1 MSHDTAGPN
10 DPQRQEELEIDRATR
25 DADDR
30 PLDPAAEHTDLEAI
44 AASLGAALTERRSM
58 PSRIAEDLIAEGE
71 AIVGARTATKPAPA
85 IASPTNDRRSDH
97 QDNNQGKRLRIGPG
111 WFAAAAGIALV
122 VGAGAVTWG
131 VQTQRRGAERLADAR
146 SELGRLRERVS
157 ANETVLANARAELER
172 ANSALD
178 TSRSREIELAALL
191 SDVTADLDSAML
203 SIASLT
209 APVDPA
215 EIRAGRERILT
226 VPGTARF
233 AFKPF
238 DLPGDPAE
246 QGDIGGEV
254 VWNDE
259 LQQGYLRFVG
269 LRVNDPAEEQYQV
282 WVIDERG
289 LEQKVS
295 GGVFNANAEG
305 EIMVPIEPGI
315 DVGRVALFA
324 VTIEE
329 PGGTW
334 VPDLTRRVVVA
345 EREEG

>member
-58 PSRIAEDLIAEGE
+58 PSRIGEDLIAEGE

-85 IASPTNDRRSDH
+85 VALPTTDSRGANE
-97 QDNNQGKRLRIGPG
+97 GKRFRIGPV
-111 WFAAAAGIALV
+111 WLAVAAGVALV

-146 SELGRLRERVS
+146 SELDRLRERVS

-178 TSRSREIELAALL
+178 TARSREIELAALL

-305 EIMVPIEPGI
+305 EIIVPIEPGI